1 MGRKSS
7 SNDADL
13 VQPDQYIVPKNKKAK
28 IPPPESWPLPE
39 FDPLPIDLPYTD
51 GAPNLLLHVDPTDP
65 LALFKLI
72 WKDDLLKEPTAHMNE
87 YTRFYSY

>member
-1 MGRKSS
+1 MGRKRS
-7 SNDADL
+7 SNDADI

-51 GAPNLLLHVDPTDP
+51 
-65 LALFKLI
+65 
-72 WKDDLLKEPTAHMNE
+72 
-87 YTRFYSY
+87 